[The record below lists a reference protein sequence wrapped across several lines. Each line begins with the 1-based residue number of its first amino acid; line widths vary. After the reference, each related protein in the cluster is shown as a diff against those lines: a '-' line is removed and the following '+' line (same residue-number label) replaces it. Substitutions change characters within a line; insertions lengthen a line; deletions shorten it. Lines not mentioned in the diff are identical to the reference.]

1 MSEIYSRQPQA
12 SKCQTLTARHI
23 PTVISQGQKAL
34 KANSRVRDM
43 EGIERDG
50 RGLSATKAMAKC

>member
-12 SKCQTLTARHI
+12 TKCQTLTARHI

-34 KANSRVRDM
+34 KANSQPA
-43 EGIERDG
+43 EWGE
-50 RGLSATKAMAKC
+50 